1 MSKWG
6 PSTICSVYIKNDA
19 EPIEVRINTAQLK
32 RAELEKVRMKGRHET
47 DQASICIKVREACK
61 KQHGY
66 DPGWLNYENL
76 ELLQLRDVPAGA

>member
-1 MSKWG
+1 
-6 PSTICSVYIKNDA
+6 VYIKNDA

-76 ELLQLRDVPAGA
+76 EILQLRDVPAGA